1 MWQVFSVGIFSL
13 LFAAVSQAGV
23 LLLKNGDRIS
33 GELIVISDGQ
43 VRWQSD
49 MAGEISVPQINV
61 VGIETRDLFEVNL
74 DGRRLLSECQMQVR
88 SDQQQLLNC
97 KEGEAEVN
105 SWKLVNNVS
114 ARPLIQRDTWRQA
127 GYVSASGRDSVGNVH
142 EQDWELDLKASVRR
156 GSVRH
161 TGIASY
167 DTQQLDGVKT
177 QDDRKAEY
185 QYDYFIS
192 DKWYVNSVASWE
204 RNVFQDL
211 SSRTLASGGL
221 GYQFFDTELIRLSV
235 QAGVGY
241 ATEIYASDVDRRAM
255 VFREST
261 DFTYRIN
268 ALGWQFFHRNTY
280 LQLFDRN
287 SDWRLKTETGLKLPV
302 IGNLTAQAKLK
313 FDYTNIPADDAHA
326 FDRTWL
332 FGVNYD
338 W

>member
-1 MWQVFSVGIFSL
+1 M
-13 LFAAVSQAGV
+13 
-23 LLLKNGDRIS
+23 
-33 GELIVISDGQ
+33 
-43 VRWQSD
+43 
-49 MAGEISVPQINV
+49 
-61 VGIETRDLFEVNL
+61 
-74 DGRRLLSECQMQVR
+74 
-88 SDQQQLLNC
+88 
-97 KEGEAEVN
+97 
-105 SWKLVNNVS
+105 
-114 ARPLIQRDTWRQA
+114 
-127 GYVSASGRDSVGNVH
+127 GNVH

-192 DKWYVNSVASWE
+192 NKWYVNSVASWE

>member
-114 ARPLIQRDTWRQA
+114 ARPLIQRDT
-127 GYVSASGRDSVGNVH
+127 
-142 EQDWELDLKASVRR
+142 
-156 GSVRH
+156 
-161 TGIASY
+161 
-167 DTQQLDGVKT
+167 
-177 QDDRKAEY
+177 
-185 QYDYFIS
+185 
-192 DKWYVNSVASWE
+192 
-204 RNVFQDL
+204 
-211 SSRTLASGGL
+211 
-221 GYQFFDTELIRLSV
+221 
-235 QAGVGY
+235 
-241 ATEIYASDVDRRAM
+241 
-255 VFREST
+255 
-261 DFTYRIN
+261 
-268 ALGWQFFHRNTY
+268 
-280 LQLFDRN
+280 
-287 SDWRLKTETGLKLPV
+287 
-302 IGNLTAQAKLK
+302 
-313 FDYTNIPADDAHA
+313 
-326 FDRTWL
+326 
-332 FGVNYD
+332 
-338 W
+338 